1 MTALSGAISAR
12 FSNSSA
18 AHKARA
24 ARVKAA
30 DHQDKAAVA
39 PKVSAGT
46 TGVRPPASP
55 PPGPKTSLNAT
66 RSHLRGL
73 AVCGTA

>member
-30 DHQDKAAVA
+30 AHQDKAAVA

-55 PPGPKTSLNAT
+55 LPGPKTSLNAM
-66 RSHLRGL
+66 RSHPRGL
-73 AVCGTA
+73 VVCGIA